1 MALETTP
8 EDMLHRMSLSQ
19 YTRAWVQL
27 EVNAESYAVSQGP
40 EARTV
45 SHSMKKQGRI
55 QENSKG
61 RVMNWSGAPTY
72 TQN

>member
-1 MALETTP
+1 MVSELKLDNILTPILAENKRNIDEMAILVYF
-8 EDMLHRMSLSQ
+8 D
-19 YTRAWVQL
+19 
-27 EVNAESYAVSQGP
+27 
-40 EARTV
+40 
-45 SHSMKKQGRI
+45 QGRI